1 MSQLKVNSIIP
12 VSGVPTGGGGGIVQ
26 IKQSFKNDSASTNS
40 GTYSNVSSDLNV
52 TITPTSSSSKI
63 LFTGYLYIAGS
74 GAETTFRLK
83 RGNTDIGVSSTLDD
97 DADGSFCIGGSSL
110 YRMANFAF
118 LDSPSTTS
126 ATTYS
131 IEWRNHA
138 GTMYLNR
145 TWDSGWFHGASATT
159 CYEVSA

>member
-1 MSQLKVNSIIP
+1 MSTIKVNSIIP
-12 VSGVPTGGGGGIVQ
+12 VSGVPTGGGGGIIQ
-26 IKQSFKNDSASTNS
+26 IKQSFKNDTASTS
-40 GTYSNVSSDLNV
+40 SSSYSNVSSDLNV

-63 LFTGYLYIAGS
+63 LFSGYLYIAGTS
-74 GAETTFRLK
+74 AETTFRLK
-83 RGNTDIGVSSTLDD
+83 RGSTDIAVASTLDD
-97 DADGSFCIGGSSL
+97 NADGSFCIGGSSL

-118 LDSPSTTS
+118 LDSPATTS

-131 IEWRNHA
+131 IEWRQHA